1 MAPKRGK
8 GQTALA
14 AAHGRTAAASLAGG
28 ALPAPP
34 PHICTAH
41 FTNICEWLD
50 TIRGHDLFHNIAKDK
65 PWTMYGTRPFC
76 PDVCKLALGRP
87 AKDPVYVCAINLFW
101 CHAGD
106 IPAVEVPIRPE
117 TVTYLMNHYFT
128 EPTRMPHELCIALFQ
143 IPKFPM

>member
-14 AAHGRTAAASLAGG
+14 AARRRPAAASLAGG

-34 PHICTAH
+34 PHIGTAH

-65 PWTMYGTRPFC
+65 PLTIGEGGTALPFC
-76 PDVCKLALGRP
+76 PITCKTSLKGIQ
-87 AKDPVYVCAINLFW
+87 VYVCAINLFW
-101 CHAGD
+101 CDGVG
-106 IPAVEVPIRPE
+106 IPAVGVPIRPE
-117 TVTYLMNHYFT
+117 TVTRLMDHYFT
-128 EPTRMPHELCIALFQ
+128 EPTRMPHELY
-143 IPKFPM
+143 IPWTKGRNP